1 MLIVNKKDTRTTMLT
16 IKTPVRRHE
25 YHSYVFFVNINIF
38 HTFF

>member
-1 MLIVNKKDTRTTMLT
+1 MLIVNKKDTRTMLT

-25 YHSYVFFVNINIF
+25 YHSYVFFVNFNIF